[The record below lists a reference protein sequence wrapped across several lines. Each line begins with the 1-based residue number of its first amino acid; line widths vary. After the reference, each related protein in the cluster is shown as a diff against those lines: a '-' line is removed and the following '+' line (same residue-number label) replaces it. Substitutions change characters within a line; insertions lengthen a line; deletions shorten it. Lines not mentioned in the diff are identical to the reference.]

1 MARIPFNTTI
11 DEDLLPEMKKVV
23 IDYKTHLN
31 DLIEECWRC
40 FAKNNECE
48 VKKMFEKRL
57 KKES

>member
-1 MARIPFNTTI
+1 
-11 DEDLLPEMKKVV
+11 MKKVA

-31 DLIEECWRC
+31 DLIEACWRC

-57 KKES
+57 KK